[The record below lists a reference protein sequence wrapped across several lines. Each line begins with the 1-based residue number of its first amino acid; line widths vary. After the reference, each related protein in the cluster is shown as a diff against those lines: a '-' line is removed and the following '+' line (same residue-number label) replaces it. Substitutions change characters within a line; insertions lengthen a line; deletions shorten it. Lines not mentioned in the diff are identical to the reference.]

1 MVNNKKKIQVFFLIF
16 SLVLT
21 FIFFYSGLIHS
32 TYVPFWKI
40 TSGDWSYKTYSNF
53 KYFVDTQTVFLASE
67 CNKAGFNV
75 FAGECLSEYGF
86 KKGHA
91 YGRSL
96 LYLPLIND
104 NFKNLFFIIY
114 GSVLISSLIFI
125 VFKLINP
132 KTIYEN
138 IICLIL
144 ILNPTT
150 LLLFERLNFDL
161 VIFLSLVLIV
171 FLEGKYILKILIK
184 FLVFSFKFYP
194 LIFIINFFIEN
205 QLNLKNKIFYSFL
218 LIFISSLLF
227 FINLDD
233 FIMVASNFK
242 TIGRNIVYS
251 FSLNAFSR
259 IIDHL
264 FIIDKNIIKSVLILV
279 LFFFSSICYMI
290 FSKKIKTPLEYSPR
304 TKLFFVS
311 ANLLIVLYFFFNN
324 NYFREVF
331 FIGVVPYLL
340 IADNEKC
347 LFSRICL
354 SLIVLKYFF
363 MILFWPK
370 VIFAD
375 INVDLFAQLVLGVK
389 IFLDYIIIMALVTY
403 MLKLNISVFK
413 KTFESSV

>member
-1 MVNNKKKIQVFFLIF
+1 MNNVFLLIF
-16 SLVLT
+16 YPYVKLRIT
-21 FIFFYSGLIHS
+21 FIFFYSGLIHI
-32 TYVPFWKI
+32 TYVPSWKI
-40 TSGDWSYKTYSNF
+40 TSGDWPYKTYSNF
-53 KYFVDTQTVFLASE
+53 EYFIDTQTIFLASE

-75 FAGECLSEYGF
+75 FVGECLSEYGF

-114 GSVLISSLIFI
+114 GSVLISALIFI

-171 FLEGKYILKILIK
+171 FMEGKYILKILIK

-205 QLNLKNKIFYSFL
+205 RLKLKNKIFYSFL
-218 LIFISSLLF
+218 LILISSLLF
-227 FINLDD
+227 FIHLDD

-242 TIGRNIVYS
+242 TIGRNISYS
-251 FSLNAFSR
+251 FSLNSFSR

-264 FIIDKNIIKSVLILV
+264 FIIDKNIIKLVLVLV
-279 LFFFSSICYMI
+279 LFFFSLVCYII
-290 FSKKIKTPLEYSPR
+290 FNNKIKTPLEYAPR
-304 TKLFFVS
+304 TKLFFIS
-311 ANLLIVLYFFFNN
+311 ANLLIVLYLFFNN

-347 LFSRICL
+347 LFS
-354 SLIVLKYFF
+354 FF
-363 MILFWPK
+363 NNF
-370 VIFAD
+370 
-375 INVDLFAQLVLGVK
+375 K
-389 IFLDYIIIMALVTY
+389 IFLYDLV
-403 MLKLNISVFK
+403 LAQSNV
-413 KTFESSV
+413 